1 MRTHSISV
9 HKSYAARISSWR
21 KHTHQITFWLIYI
34 MDICMGFA
42 VENPNNKYSIT
53 KLVANEHWSKLMY
66 LQEESEEREILSLW
80 THSSEPV
87 EFTLFSVFFL
97 VLIKSVIS
105 IGIKVPRDKIHIFV
119 NFCWHFSSFSSFHVQ
134 IIVARKFK
142 AFW

>member
-1 MRTHSISV
+1 
-9 HKSYAARISSWR
+9 
-21 KHTHQITFWLIYI
+21 
-34 MDICMGFA
+34 MDIRMGFA
-42 VENPNNKYSIT
+42 VENPNDTNSIM

-66 LQEESEEREILSLW
+66 GKKNEEREILSLW
-80 THSSEPV
+80 THSSEPI
-87 EFTLFSVFFL
+87 EFTLFSVFFF
-97 VLIKSVIS
+97 VSFKSLIS

>member
-1 MRTHSISV
+1 
-9 HKSYAARISSWR
+9 
-21 KHTHQITFWLIYI
+21 

-42 VENPNNKYSIT
+42 VENLNNKNSIM
-53 KLVANEHWSKLMY
+53 KLVANEHKKT
-66 LQEESEEREILSLW
+66 EEREILSLW

-97 VLIKSVIS
+97 VSFKSVIS

-119 NFCWHFSSFSSFHVQ
+119 NFCWHFSSFFSFHVQ
-134 IIVARKFK
+134 IMVARKFE